1 MLTPEKYTFCEQ
13 QQTQFSGCNATQTL
27 GSNCRASFYPNFPN
41 SLRICSPSLWLSNA
55 PKMRWKFQLLTLKS
69 QTDVRL
75 YFCTHQSRLLEKI
88 YPSNRTT
95 SRLLHCPNGRRLM
108 LNTFNPRWRSSAA
121 GGPIQSLR
129 EQVGLRP
136 KLRCAPQK
144 VLKSWSF
151 LTENILKREKPT
163 RVKTLL

>member
-1 MLTPEKYTFCEQ
+1 MHPKWGQNSNFWPSNVKLT
-13 QQTQFSGCNATQTL
+13 SGCTSVPTKVV
-27 GSNCRASFYPNFPN
+27 C
-41 SLRICSPSLWLSNA
+41 LR
-55 PKMRWKFQLLTLKS
+55 KYK
-69 QTDVRL
+69 
-75 YFCTHQSRLLEKI
+75 
-88 YPSNRTT
+88 PSNRTT

-108 LNTFNPRWRSSAA
+108 LNTFNPRWRSNAA

-151 LTENILKREKPT
+151 LTENILKREKPNAGENSLIKLIKAKWSLDQWLPT
-163 RVKTLL
+163 YAISPLDYMLVVLLVLAVSSKRLPYY